1 MSSGVADVC
10 KLLENNVPVA
20 LGTDGPGGNNALDMF
35 REMYLVTAL
44 QKIKTGNP
52 QALPPTDVL
61 KMACSAL
68 PKALHIDNDCL
79 SVGKL
84 ADIIMIDLNQPNM
97 EPIHNIHKNL
107 VYRGSKQNVK
117 LTMVAGKILYE
128 NGEFFIGTDAYKIY
142 EKANDIAERIVK

>member
-20 LGTDGPGGNNALDMF
+20 LGTHGPGGNNALDMF

-84 ADIIMIDLNQPNM
+84 ADIIVIDLHQPNM
-97 EPIHNIHKNL
+97 QPINNIADNI
-107 VYRGSKQNVK
+107 VYSGSKSNVA
-117 LTMVAGKILYE
+117 LTMVDGKILYE
-128 NGEFFIGTDAYKIY
+128 NGKFYIDKDAELVY
-142 EKANDIAERIVK
+142 EKCNEAVKGLI